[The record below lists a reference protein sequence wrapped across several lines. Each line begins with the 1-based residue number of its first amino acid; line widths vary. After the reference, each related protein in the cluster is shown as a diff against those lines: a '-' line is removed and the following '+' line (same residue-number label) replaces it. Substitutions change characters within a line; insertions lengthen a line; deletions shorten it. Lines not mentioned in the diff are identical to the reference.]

1 MPLEIKEL
9 QISVTVNQPSAQG
22 GTPAPDAQAGGA
34 DDAKAIVQQCID
46 EVMTIINNKRER

>member
-22 GTPAPDAQAGGA
+22 GTPAPNAQAGGA